1 MVVDAPPR
9 QGRAV
14 TLSGALAALATGL
27 CMLVVARH
35 LVQRIPVRQ
44 PGPRAAAA
52 VGRGSRLARRRRQRH
67 HARLLDAAFPELLD
81 LVVVSVQAGL
91 LPADAL
97 RDAATLVEPPLR
109 HALDAVEASLS
120 RGERF
125 ADALQALVEELG
137 PRALGLVAT
146 VVATD
151 RHGLPLAPALDRL
164 ADEARDHRRRL
175 AEATARE
182 LPVRMSFPL
191 VLCTLPSFALVAIV
205 PLLVGA
211 LSSLQPG

>member
-109 HALDAVEASLS
+109 HALDAVEARLS

>member
-1 MVVDAPPR
+1 M
-9 QGRAV
+9 
-14 TLSGALAALATGL
+14 TLSGALAPLATGL

-52 VGRGSRLARRRRQRH
+52 VGPASRLARRRHQRH

-109 HALDAVEASLS
+109 HALDAVEARLS